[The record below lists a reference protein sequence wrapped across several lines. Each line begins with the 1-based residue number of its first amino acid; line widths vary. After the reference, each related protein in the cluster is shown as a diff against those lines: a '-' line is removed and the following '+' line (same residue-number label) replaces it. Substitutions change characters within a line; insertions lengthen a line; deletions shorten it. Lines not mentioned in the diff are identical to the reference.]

1 MSQVCVTIVARPA
14 ASSSFFLGSLARA
27 SIPRTVGV
35 DRYNII
41 DIAFWLSFLR
51 VVGLFIG
58 VFLEDRSVH
67 NVIKNVLMSIYL
79 PSCHPALLL
88 TEPSR

>member
-1 MSQVCVTIVARPA
+1 VSQVCVTIVARPA

-35 DRYNII
+35 DRYN
-41 DIAFWLSFLR
+41 IAFWLSFLR